1 MNIYCFHRINCSNL
15 TAELHSSKKGKDPMD
30 RVLFF
35 ANHYVL
41 IEIAEIYMLSFHVA
55 YLDRGTQYKLIV
67 YVLLNGERLL
77 I

>member
-1 MNIYCFHRINCSNL
+1 
-15 TAELHSSKKGKDPMD
+15 MD